1 MVGQLSNIRVYEDVT
16 GKWRYQPTFL
26 TRPVSRPTEAS
37 RPFDTHQEALVAA
50 RNYVD
55 ECLTHQGVWVCE
67 VARVAAGE

>member
-26 TRPVSRPTEAS
+26 ACPVSRPTEAS

-55 ECLTHQGVWVCE
+55 ECLIYQGVPVSE
-67 VARVAAGE
+67 VAKK